1 MILQF
6 RAGKPTVSVFR
17 DTYRGGETIEERKGM
32 IERLLITTGE
42 EGNMRMGQV
51 LGASRVLVRCIH

>member
-32 IERLLITTGE
+32 IERL
-42 EGNMRMGQV
+42 
-51 LGASRVLVRCIH
+51 